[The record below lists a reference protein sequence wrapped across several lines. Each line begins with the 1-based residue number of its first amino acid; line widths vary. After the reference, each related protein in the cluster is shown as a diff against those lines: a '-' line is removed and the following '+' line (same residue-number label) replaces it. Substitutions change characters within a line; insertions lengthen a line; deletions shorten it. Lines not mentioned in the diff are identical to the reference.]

1 MNIENKYMIDPIYYK
16 DSSSLAKL
24 IRNGMSKVFVITI
37 FMWGME
43 RDVFKQALIRANSIK
58 KNNP

>member
-1 MNIENKYMIDPIYYK
+1 MIDPIYYK